1 MHEKEGVEWK
11 HQFDKK
17 NCVQKHQFKITG
29 LWQFKRLL
37 WYNRPIRS
45 TFKSSQNTA
54 FRQFN
59 FMCLDA
65 VKWTAHLGKVEREE
79 NNFHNVY
86 LVDNW
91 WFWMIKFLSKVRGV
105 KTSLGK
111 LNVQGYLMLVTTLP
125 AVWRQ
130 QTQICGETVSPSLY
144 LFFKSDLTN
153 SQIGANW
160 SNCETSRLV
169 YSGGVPFVR
178 SLRMDRDWGGGGY
191 GNCYCVWEGNK
202 WSKSE
207 RSLSDDVWLHWSLS
221 SPDVEPSVAI
231 LSADTPCSMFYLSL

>member
-1 MHEKEGVEWK
+1 M
-11 HQFDKK
+11 
-17 NCVQKHQFKITG
+17 
-29 LWQFKRLL
+29 
-37 WYNRPIRS
+37 
-45 TFKSSQNTA
+45 
-54 FRQFN
+54 
-59 FMCLDA
+59 
-65 VKWTAHLGKVEREE
+65 
-79 NNFHNVY
+79 
-86 LVDNW
+86 
-91 WFWMIKFLSKVRGV
+91 
-105 KTSLGK
+105 
-111 LNVQGYLMLVTTLP
+111 
-125 AVWRQ
+125 WRQ
-130 QTQICGETVSPSLY
+130 QTEICGETVSLSLY
-144 LFFKSDLTN
+144 LFFVSDLTN

-231 LSADTPCSMFYLSL
+231 LSADTSYSMFYLHSNFYKFLNSCKRVSEWLAWNPSYCWIFDQPGLKKVLCWLCYWSWSDKIRCEFGWEMFNRRWRKVLYCPSGHLAPFLNHVHWPFIALERPFCRLESGVKATGLVS